1 MSRIL
6 GLDLG
11 ETTIGVAISN
21 SEQTLSLPL
30 KTIRYSKG
38 NYKKGREEVI
48 KLCKEEKI
56 TKIVLGYPISMDGTI
71 GPRAE
76 SVMRFKSDL
85 EEESPN
91 LLVFL
96 QDERLS
102 TFEAKERLLASGLKQ
117 DKIKAPIDE
126 GAASV
131 IFESYLKRKENTRNE
146 NRW

>member
-1 MSRIL
+1 
-6 GLDLG
+6 
-11 ETTIGVAISN
+11 
-21 SEQTLSLPL
+21 
-30 KTIRYSKG
+30 
-38 NYKKGREEVI
+38 
-48 KLCKEEKI
+48 
-56 TKIVLGYPISMDGTI
+56 MDGTI

-91 LLVFL
+91 LSVFL

-117 DKIKAPIDE
+117 DKIKERIDE
-126 GAASV
+126 VAASV
-131 IFESYLKRKENTRNE
+131 ILESYLKRKENTRNE